1 VTKDP
6 FDNLLDISMKM
17 IPELVLYQSLDW
29 LNGLYFTGSPK
40 VSVISASM
48 TTADV
53 LNVKAKYY

>member
-6 FDNLLDISMKM
+6 FDNLLDISLQM

-29 LNGLYFTGSPK
+29 LNGIYFTESPK

-48 TTADV
+48 ATADV
-53 LNVKAKYY
+53 LNIKAKYY